1 VHPNSYLEGKEK
13 MMRKT
18 VLATSKGN
26 PTGNKDQTIEGLIMA
41 LSSDNGS
48 TRREAR
54 KSLVAIGSPAVPSL
68 IEALKQ
74 KNDDVRREVVRGL
87 SEIGGAEVA
96 PALIKTLE
104 DEEFDIRWLAA
115 EAIIQLGVNGLRPLL
130 QALIDHGD
138 SPLLLEGAH
147 HVIHYM
153 AKGGLRKYL
162 GPVLAS
168 LEGIGTAVKAPVAAY
183 QALEMLKEAK
193 II

>member
-1 VHPNSYLEGKEK
+1 
-13 MMRKT
+13 
-18 VLATSKGN
+18 
-26 PTGNKDQTIEGLIMA
+26 
-41 LSSDNGS
+41 
-48 TRREAR
+48 
-54 KSLVAIGSPAVPSL
+54 L

-74 KNDDVRREVVRGL
+74 KNDNVRREAVRAL
-87 SEIGGAEVA
+87 SEIGGTEVA

-115 EAIIQLGVNGLRPLL
+115 ERVIGLGVSGLKPLL

-147 HVIHYM
+147 HVMHDM

-162 GPVLAS
+162 GPVLGS
-168 LEGIGTAVKAPVAAY
+168 LEGVEPAVKAPIAAFH
-183 QALEMLKEAK
+183 ALEMLKEAK

>member
-1 VHPNSYLEGKEK
+1 
-13 MMRKT
+13 MMRKS
-18 VLATSKGN
+18 VLPTSKGN
-26 PTGNKDQTIEGLIMA
+26 STGSKDQTIEGLIKA
-41 LSSDNGS
+41 FFSNNGS
-48 TRREAR
+48 ARREAR
-54 KSLVAIGSPAVPSL
+54 QSLVAIGSPAVRSL

-74 KNDDVRREVVRGL
+74 KNDNVRREAVRTLG
-87 SEIGGAEVA
+87 EIGGAEVA

-104 DEEFDIRWLAA
+104 DEEFDIRWLTA
-115 EAIIQLGVNGLRPLL
+115 ECIIELGVNGLKPLL

-138 SPLLLEGAH
+138 SLLLLEGAH

-168 LEGIGTAVKAPVAAY
+168 LEGVGTAVKAPIAAFH
-183 QALEMLKEAK
+183 ALEMLKEAK

>member
-1 VHPNSYLEGKEK
+1 
-13 MMRKT
+13 MRKP
-18 VLATSKGN
+18 VLPPSKGN
-26 PTGNKDQTIEGLIMA
+26 LTGNEDQTIEGLIMA

-48 TRREAR
+48 ARRNAR
-54 KSLVAIGSPAVPSL
+54 QSLLAIGSPAMHPL

-74 KNDDVRREVVRGL
+74 KNDNVRREAVKAL
-87 SEIGGAEVA
+87 SEIGDPEV
-96 PALIKTLE
+96 PQALIKTLE

-115 EAIIQLGVNGLRPLL
+115 EGVIGLGVSGLKPLF

-168 LEGIGTAVKAPVAAY
+168 LEGVEPAVKAPNAAFH
-183 QALEMLKEAK
+183 ALEMLKEAK
-193 II
+193 IT

>member
-1 VHPNSYLEGKEK
+1 
-13 MMRKT
+13 MRKS
-18 VLATSKGN
+18 VLPPSKGN
-26 PTGNKDQTIEGLIMA
+26 LTGNNEDQTIEGLIMA
-41 LSSDNGS
+41 LSSDKDS
-48 TRREAR
+48 ARCEAR
-54 KSLVAIGSPAVPSL
+54 QSLVAIGGPAVRSL

-74 KNDDVRREVVRGL
+74 KNDNVRREAVKAL

-115 EAIIQLGVNGLRPLL
+115 EGVIGLGVSGLKPLL

-147 HVIHYM
+147 HVTHYM
-153 AKGGLRKYL
+153 AKGGLKKYL
-162 GPVLAS
+162 GPVLTS
-168 LEGIGTAVKAPVAAY
+168 LEGVEPAVKAPNAAFH
-183 QALEMLKEAK
+183 ALEMLKEAK

>member
-1 VHPNSYLEGKEK
+1 
-13 MMRKT
+13 MMRKS
-18 VLATSKGN
+18 VLPTSKSN
-26 PTGNKDQTIEGLIMA
+26 TTGEKDQTIEGLIMA

-48 TRREAR
+48 ARREAR
-54 KSLVAIGSPAVPSL
+54 QSLLAIGSPAVRSL

-74 KNDDVRREVVRGL
+74 KNDNVRREAVKALR
-87 SEIGGAEVA
+87 EIGDPEV
-96 PALIKTLE
+96 PQALIKTLE

-115 EAIIQLGVNGLRPLL
+115 EGVIGLGVSSLKPLL

-153 AKGGLRKYL
+153 AKGGLKKYL
-162 GPVLAS
+162 GPVLTS
-168 LEGIGTAVKAPVAAY
+168 LEGVEPAVKAPVAAFH
-183 QALEMLKEAK
+183 ALEMLKEAK

>member
-1 VHPNSYLEGKEK
+1 
-13 MMRKT
+13 MRKS
-18 VLATSKGN
+18 VLSPSKGN
-26 PTGNKDQTIEGLIMA
+26 STGNKDQTIEGLMMA

-48 TRREAR
+48 ARREAR
-54 KSLVAIGSPAVPSL
+54 QSLVAIGSPAVSSL

-74 KNDDVRREVVRGL
+74 KNDHVRREAVKAL

-115 EAIIQLGVNGLRPLL
+115 EGLIELGMNGLK
-130 QALIDHGD
+130 A
-138 SPLLLEGAH
+138 LLLEGAH

-168 LEGIGTAVKAPVAAY
+168 LESVEPAVKAPVAAFH
-183 QALEMLKEAK
+183 ALEMLKEAK

>member
-1 VHPNSYLEGKEK
+1 
-13 MMRKT
+13 MRKS
-18 VLATSKGN
+18 VLPTSKRNTIGE
-26 PTGNKDQTIEGLIMA
+26 KDQTIEGLIMA

-48 TRREAR
+48 ACRDAR
-54 KSLVAIGSPAVPSL
+54 QSLVAIGSPAVRSL

-74 KNDDVRREVVRGL
+74 KNDNVRREAVKALR
-87 SEIGGAEVA
+87 EIGGAEVA
-96 PALIKTLE
+96 PALIKTFE

-115 EAIIQLGVNGLRPLL
+115 EGVIGLGVSGLKPLL

-153 AKGGLRKYL
+153 AKGGLKKYL
-162 GPVLAS
+162 GPVLTS
-168 LEGIGTAVKAPVAAY
+168 LEGVEPVVKAPNAAFH
-183 QALEMLKEAK
+183 ALEMLKEAK

>member
-1 VHPNSYLEGKEK
+1 
-13 MMRKT
+13 MRKS
-18 VLATSKGN
+18 VLPKSKGN
-26 PTGNKDQTIEGLIMA
+26 STGNKDQTIEGLIMA
-41 LSSDNGS
+41 LSSDDGFA
-48 TRREAR
+48 RREAR
-54 KSLVAIGSPAVPSL
+54 QSLVAIGNPIVHPL

-74 KNDDVRREVVRGL
+74 KNDNVRREAVKVL
-87 SEIGGAEVA
+87 SEIGGPEVA

-115 EAIIQLGVNGLRPLL
+115 EGIIQLGVSGLKPLL

-168 LEGIGTAVKAPVAAY
+168 LEGVGTAVKAPVAAFH
-183 QALEMLKEAK
+183 ALEMLKEAK

>member
-1 VHPNSYLEGKEK
+1 
-13 MMRKT
+13 MMRKS
-18 VLATSKGN
+18 VLPISKGN
-26 PTGNKDQTIEGLIMA
+26 PTKNKDQTIEGLTMA
-41 LSSDNGS
+41 LSSDNDS
-48 TRREAR
+48 ARREAR
-54 KSLVAIGSPAVPSL
+54 QSLVTIGSPSVRSL
-68 IEALKQ
+68 IEVLKQ
-74 KNDDVRREVVRGL
+74 KNDNVRREAVRAL

-115 EAIIQLGVNGLRPLL
+115 EGLIELGMNGLKALL

-138 SPLLLEGAH
+138 SRLLLEGAH
-147 HVIHYM
+147 HVVHYM

-168 LEGIGTAVKAPVAAY
+168 LEGVEPAVKAPNAAFH
-183 QALEMLKEAK
+183 ALEMLKDAK

>member
-1 VHPNSYLEGKEK
+1 
-13 MMRKT
+13 MMRKS
-18 VLATSKGN
+18 VLPPSKGN
-26 PTGNKDQTIEGLIMA
+26 STGNKDQTIGGLTMA
-41 LSSDNGS
+41 LSSDRDS
-48 TRREAR
+48 ARRGAR
-54 KSLVAIGSPAVPSL
+54 QSLVAIGSPAVRSL

-74 KNDDVRREVVRGL
+74 KNDNVRREAVKAL
-87 SEIGGAEVA
+87 SEIGGAEGA

-115 EAIIQLGVNGLRPLL
+115 EGLIELGINGLNALL

-168 LEGIGTAVKAPVAAY
+168 LEGVEPSVKAPVAAFH
-183 QALEMLKEAK
+183 ALEMLKEAK

>member
-1 VHPNSYLEGKEK
+1 
-13 MMRKT
+13 MMRKS
-18 VLATSKGN
+18 VLPTSKSN
-26 PTGNKDQTIEGLIMA
+26 TTGEKDQTIEGLIMA

-48 TRREAR
+48 ARREAR
-54 KSLVAIGSPAVPSL
+54 QSLLAIGSPAVRSL

-74 KNDDVRREVVRGL
+74 KNDNVRREAVKALR
-87 SEIGGAEVA
+87 EIGDPEV
-96 PALIKTLE
+96 PQALIKTLE

-115 EAIIQLGVNGLRPLL
+115 EGVIGLGVSGLKPLL

-147 HVIHYM
+147 HVMHYM

-168 LEGIGTAVKAPVAAY
+168 LEGVEPAVKAPVAAFH
-183 QALEMLKEAK
+183 ALEMLKEAK
-193 II
+193 IT

>member
-1 VHPNSYLEGKEK
+1 
-13 MMRKT
+13 MRKSVPPT
-18 VLATSKGN
+18 PRGN
-26 PTGNKDQTIEGLIMA
+26 STGEKDQTIEGLIMA

-48 TRREAR
+48 VRRDAR
-54 KSLVAIGSPAVPSL
+54 QALLAVGSPAVRPL

-74 KNDDVRREVVRGL
+74 KDDNVRREVVRAL
-87 SEIGGAEVA
+87 CEIGGAEVA
-96 PALIKTLE
+96 PALIRTLE

-115 EAIIQLGVNGLRPLL
+115 EGLIELGMSGLKALL
-130 QALIDHGD
+130 QALIDRGD

-147 HVIHYM
+147 HVMHYM

-168 LEGIGTAVKAPVAAY
+168 LEGVEPAVKAPVAAFH
-183 QALEMLKEAK
+183 ALEMLKEAK

>member
-1 VHPNSYLEGKEK
+1 MGKFAPHAKEN
-13 MMRKT
+13 MT
-18 VLATSKGN
+18 ED
-26 PTGNKDQTIEGLIMA
+26 KDQKIRKLIMT
-41 LSSDNGS
+41 LSSDNDS
-48 TRREAR
+48 IRKEAR
-54 KSLVAIGSPAVPSL
+54 QSLVAIGSPAVPAL

-74 KNDDVRREVVRGL
+74 KDDHVRREAVKAL
-87 SEIGGAEVA
+87 CEIDDPELA

-115 EAIIQLGVNGLRPLL
+115 EGIIGLGMNGLKPLL

-162 GPVLAS
+162 GPVLSS
-168 LEGIGTAVKAPVAAY
+168 LEGIGAAVKAPNAAFH
-183 QALEMLKEAK
+183 ALEMLKEAK

>member
-1 VHPNSYLEGKEK
+1 MGKSAPHAKEN
-13 MMRKT
+13 MT
-18 VLATSKGN
+18 ED
-26 PTGNKDQTIEGLIMA
+26 KDQKIRKLIMT
-41 LSSDNGS
+41 LSSDNDS
-48 TRREAR
+48 IRKEAR
-54 KSLVAIGSPAVPSL
+54 QTLVTIGSPAVPAL

-74 KNDDVRREVVRGL
+74 KDDHVRRETVKAL
-87 SEIGGAEVA
+87 CEIEDPELA

-115 EAIIQLGVNGLRPLL
+115 EGIIGLGMNGLKPLL

-162 GPVLAS
+162 GPVLSS
-168 LEGIGTAVKAPVAAY
+168 LEGIGTAVKAPNAAFH
-183 QALEMLKEAK
+183 ALEMLKEAK

>member
-1 VHPNSYLEGKEK
+1 
-13 MMRKT
+13 MRKSA
-18 VLATSKGN
+18 LPKSKGIS
-26 PTGNKDQTIEGLIMA
+26 TGEKDQTIEGLIRT
-41 LSSDNGS
+41 LSSDNG
-48 TRREAR
+48 TVRREAR
-54 KSLVAIGSPAVPSL
+54 QSLLAIGNPVVHPL
-68 IEALKQ
+68 IDALKQ
-74 KNDDVRREVVRGL
+74 ENDNVRREAVKAL
-87 SEIGGAEVA
+87 SEIGGPEVA

-115 EAIIQLGVNGLRPLL
+115 EGIIQLGVNGSKPLL

-168 LEGIGTAVKAPVAAY
+168 LEGVGTAVKAPVAAFH
-183 QALEMLKEAK
+183 ALEMLKEAK